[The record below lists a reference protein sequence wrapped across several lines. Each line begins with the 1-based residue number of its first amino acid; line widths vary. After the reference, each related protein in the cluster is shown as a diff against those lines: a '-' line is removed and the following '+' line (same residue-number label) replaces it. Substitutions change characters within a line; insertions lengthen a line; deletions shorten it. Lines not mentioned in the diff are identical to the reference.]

1 MLVRLISNKLN
12 LKGHIYIYLKFKI
25 LMSPIGILLMIIQE
39 LSMTESKNIKNR
51 IVRIKLTD
59 GTQINGRINISGYNR
74 LSDLIMDRS
83 NDFLVIT
90 EAILY
95 KTDMENTVKHE
106 TIFLGKRY
114 IVWAAPESGQ
124 K

>member
-1 MLVRLISNKLN
+1 
-12 LKGHIYIYLKFKI
+12 
-25 LMSPIGILLMIIQE
+25 MSPIGILLMIIQE
-39 LSMTESKNIKNR
+39 LSMAESKNIKNR

-106 TIFLGKRY
+106 TIFLG
-114 IVWAAPESGQ
+114 SGILFGLHQ
-124 K
+124 RVGRNKKASFRF